1 MKTARPPKGYSPGT
15 LADPAFTYRPSHSTN
30 VAATIARAHRLTE
43 RRVWDVLD
51 GKHTRAGD
59 VRVVVV

>member
-30 VAATIARAHRLTE
+30 VAATIARA
-43 RRVWDVLD
+43 RRALAKAAEGTAQPDLFAAI
-51 GKHTRAGD
+51 RAK
-59 VRVVVV
+59 VPA